1 MFNIA
6 VKTLARCTI
15 KPALSHRGSKL
26 YPSLDSYNE
35 IGGIKIPLDF
45 KIRLIEHEHSSEL

>member
-1 MFNIA
+1 MLNIT
-6 VKTLARCTI
+6 VKTLARCII
-15 KPALSHRGSKL
+15 KPALSHRGNKL
-26 YPSLDSYNE
+26 YPSLDSYSE